1 MLHSKL
7 PGTVDNNDYLIF
19 FLNWHCFRIIS
30 LNLTVKNNFIYGDT
44 MIPAVN
50 SALSGLQAFGTKISS
65 NANNIANVSSEGY
78 KKSRVTL
85 ENQAPQ
91 GVTASVE
98 TTDSPGTMRLEETN
112 NGSELVELSNVDM
125 AEELTDSQLNARFYQ
140 ANLKTL
146 TVADEMTENLLNIKA

>member
-1 MLHSKL
+1 M
-7 PGTVDNNDYLIF
+7 
-19 FLNWHCFRIIS
+19 IS
-30 LNLTVKNNFIYGDT
+30 
-44 MIPAVN
+44 AVN
-50 SALSGLQAFGTKISS
+50 SALSGLQAFGTKTNS

-85 ENQAPQ
+85 ANQTPQ
-91 GVTASVE
+91 GVKASVE
-98 TTDSPGTMRLEETN
+98 TIDSPGTMRLEETN